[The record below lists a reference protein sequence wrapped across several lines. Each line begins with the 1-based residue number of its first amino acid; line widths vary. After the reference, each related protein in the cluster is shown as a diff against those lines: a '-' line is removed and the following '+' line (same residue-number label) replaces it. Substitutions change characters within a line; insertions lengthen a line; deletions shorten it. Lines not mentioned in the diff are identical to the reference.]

1 MDTGNLFERMREEIP
16 GFLAAAVGDTG
27 GGMWRSAGA
36 AGHDLEASRE
46 GIRAMA
52 LAWQKVYAELGGRVD
67 FGAHD
72 ELLATATRGYLLVQ
86 LDHGSGRFVAVHL
99 DSDGNIGYLRF
110 RLRAWLKELSAGGL
124 R

>member
-1 MDTGNLFERMREEIP
+1 MDTSVLFERMREEIP

-27 GGMWRSAGA
+27 GGTWRSSGV

-52 LAWQKVYAELGGRVD
+52 VAWQKVYAELGGRVD
-67 FGAHD
+67 FGSHD
-72 ELLATATRGYLLVQ
+72 EVLATATRGYLLVQ
-86 LDHGSGRFVAVHL
+86 VDHGSGRFVAVHL

-110 RLRAWLKELSAGGL
+110 RLRAWLKELSAGGA